1 MLNVDTTIL
10 SKVSSNK
17 LNFFLPTLISSQ
29 RTSHVKNK
37 FIKES
42 GSLISDIIQIS
53 DWFNIERFL
62 VTMNNKKSGIL
73 GIKNDRSKI
82 VKILIFPSLSREHFQ
97 SENIHFENVLGK
109 ENEILLF

>member
-17 LNFFLPTLISSQ
+17 LKIVLPTLISSQ

-42 GSLISDIIQIS
+42 DRLISDIIQIS

-62 VTMNNKKSGIL
+62 VTMDNKKASYWKLKTIDL
-73 GIKNDRSKI
+73 K
-82 VKILIFPSLSREHFQ
+82 SL
-97 SENIHFENVLGK
+97 K
-109 ENEILLF
+109 Y